1 MKKGSERILRG
12 IVACGLSLFFL
23 VGRAQVPVHPGW
35 LLPRLQTHSLQEMQ
49 TSSVFSASPW
59 LASPLPYTHPEGRP
73 ARPAAL
79 LKLSLP
85 AGNFYFCQL
94 GFFCKEEW
102 KLEQSSHIPFRFRLG
117 SLAYCDYLEGK
128 GDFRA
133 SSATFAQ

>member
-1 MKKGSERILRG
+1 MRL

-23 VGRAQVPVHPGW
+23 PGRAQVPVHPGW
-35 LLPRLQTHSLQEMQ
+35 LLPRLQIRSLQEMQ
-49 TSSVFSASPW
+49 TSSVFSANPR
-59 LASPLPYTHPEGRP
+59 LASPALYASPESRP
-73 ARPAAL
+73 ASSGAWIRP
-79 LKLSLP
+79 SLP

-128 GDFRA
+128 GDFRTN
-133 SSATFAQ
+133 SATFAQ